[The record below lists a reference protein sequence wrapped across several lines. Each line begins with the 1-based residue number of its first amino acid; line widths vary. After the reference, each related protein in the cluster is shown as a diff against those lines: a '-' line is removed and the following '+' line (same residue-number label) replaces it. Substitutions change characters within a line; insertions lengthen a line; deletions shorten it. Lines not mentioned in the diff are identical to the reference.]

1 MFISTQVLR
10 DLIIKLS
17 LSVQGQVA
25 GKTQKLPQCCLLLIF
40 RNLRVRSGRR
50 ECQGKKRVQREKEM
64 TKREQMAKGKLSYS
78 LAWWSG
84 VTVMRVLNG
93 NMENAWH

>member
-1 MFISTQVLR
+1 MEGE
-10 DLIIKLS
+10 
-17 LSVQGQVA
+17 SV
-25 GKTQKLPQCCLLLIF
+25 K
-40 RNLRVRSGRR
+40 
-50 ECQGKKRVQREKEM
+50 GKKRVQREKEM